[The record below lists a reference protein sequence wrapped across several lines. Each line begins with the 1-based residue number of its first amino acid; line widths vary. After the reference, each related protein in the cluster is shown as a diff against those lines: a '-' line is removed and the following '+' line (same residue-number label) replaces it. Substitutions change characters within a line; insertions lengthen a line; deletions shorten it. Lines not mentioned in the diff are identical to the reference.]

1 MILVSASQMR
11 EMDRKTIEDFGLPGM
26 VLMETAARGA
36 IDALYAQVPGLASKS
51 IAVFAGKGNNG
62 GDGFVMARWLL
73 AQGAANVRVYLLAN
87 REDIKGD
94 ARTNLELLYKMGAP
108 VIELPDQAAFG
119 KKKKSIASHGVWI
132 DAILGTG
139 LASPLEGYFKAVV
152 EFLNQQPGV
161 KFAVDIPSGL
171 FADTGQ
177 GGVVFKADATATMG
191 AVKIGMA
198 QEPGASL
205 CGKITVVDIG
215 IPPHVTQ
222 SVKPDTF
229 LLSRQN
235 AAQMLPRRDLAAHK
249 GNTGH
254 VLVVAGSPGKTGAAA
269 LAANAAM
276 RAGAGLVTVA
286 TPKSLGPVAEA
297 LAVEPMTLYLP
308 ETGDHFLGED
318 AAKPLLAALEGKVA
332 LALGPGLGT
341 GKQTEKLVGILL
353 EKAKI
358 PIVADADALNCLAKN
373 PGILKKVK
381 APVILT
387 PHPGEMARLSGLST
401 GQIQSDRIQCA
412 RDFAV
417 ANKVHLVL
425 KGARTVIAHPDSTVF
440 VNPTGNSGMASGG
453 MGDVLTGVIAAF
465 IAQGC
470 PPENAARLGV
480 YLHGLAA
487 DSLYETKG
495 PFGYTAS
502 DVGHALPG
510 AILCL
515 AKGDLA

>member
-36 IDALYAQVPGLASKS
+36 LDALYSLVPDLAARS

-62 GDGFVMARWLL
+62 GDGFVMARCLFG
-73 AQGAANVRVYLLAN
+73 QGAAVTVYLLAN
-87 REDIKGD
+87 RENIKGD

-108 VIELPDQAAFG
+108 VVELPDKTAFA
-119 KKKKSIASHGVWI
+119 KKHKALARHEVWI

-152 EFLNQQPGV
+152 EFINRQPGV

-171 FADTGQ
+171 FADTGR
-177 GGVVFKADATATMG
+177 GGVVFQADATATMG
-191 AVKIGMA
+191 AMKTGMA

-205 CGKITVVDIG
+205 SGKITVVDIG
-215 IPPHVTQ
+215 IPSHVVE
-222 SVKPDTF
+222 SVRPDTF
-229 LLSRQN
+229 LLTRRM
-235 AAQMLPRRDLAAHK
+235 AAEALPLRDAAAHK

-254 VLVVAGSPGKTGAAA
+254 VLVAAGSPGKTGAGA

-286 TPKSLGPVAEA
+286 TPKSLGPVLES

-308 ETGDHFLGED
+308 ETDDKTLGED
-318 AAKPLLAALEGKVA
+318 AAKPLLAALAGKAAFAV
-332 LALGPGLGT
+332 GPGLGT
-341 GKQTEKLVGILL
+341 GEQTARLVSLLL
-353 EKAKI
+353 EKVKI
-358 PIVADADALNCLAKN
+358 PMVVDADALNCLAKN

-387 PHPGEMARLSGLST
+387 PHPGEMARLAGLST
-401 GQIQSDRIQCA
+401 AQIQADRIQCA

-425 KGARTVIAHPDSTVF
+425 KGARTVIAHPDSTVYI
-440 VNPTGNSGMASGG
+440 NPTGNSGMASAG
-453 MGDVLTGVIAAF
+453 MGDVLTGVIAALL
-465 IAQGC
+465 AQGC
-470 PPENAARLGV
+470 PPEHAARLGV

-487 DSLYETKG
+487 DRLYESTG
-495 PFGYTAS
+495 PFGYTAG
-502 DVGHALPG
+502 DVANALPG
-510 AILCL
+510 AVLCL
-515 AKGDLA
+515 AKGKKL